1 MLTSTMPNAHLVEKE
16 EVNGYEFLPAN
27 KASKET
33 EEIRKILFD
42 AMMLG
47 NSHHHKVHVAFNTA
61 EGQKQVYTTIWATTD
76 NFIILKGGKYI
87 PINAIEKV
95 ALD

>member
-1 MLTSTMPNAHLVEKE
+1 MLASNMANAHLIEKE
-16 EVNGYEFLPAN
+16 EVNGFAFLPVEMDKYQA
-27 KASKET
+27 ED
-33 EEIRKILFD
+33 IRKRLFD

-47 NSHHHKVHVAFNTA
+47 NSHHHKVHIAFNTA
-61 EGQKQVYTTIWATTD
+61 DGQKQVYTTIWATTD

-87 PINAIEKV
+87 PINSVEKV